1 MSMHDVATDTTLFP
15 LVLAA
20 AAGAEQRMLQ
30 PGAGPD
36 AFAFDAQ
43 SQTLNVAVADGLLS
57 SATLYGRRFAAD
69 RLPYNC

>member
-1 MSMHDVATDTTLFP
+1 
-15 LVLAA
+15 
-20 AAGAEQRMLQ
+20 MLQ

>member
-1 MSMHDVATDTTLFP
+1 MSKP
-15 LVLAA
+15 RYILAA
-20 AAGAEQRMLQ
+20 DVGAEQRMLQ
-30 PGAGPD
+30 PGAGVD

-43 SQTLNVAVADGLLS
+43 SQTLNVAIADGLLS